1 MGFAAAA
8 APALT
13 TAAPYIAAGTTTLG
27 IIQAG
32 KIGDYNEAV
41 QNRKA
46 AVLEQEAELIAKQ
59 TEFDLAQFDKQFRK
73 LEGQTKV
80 SIAKSGAVVGE
91 GTGRRIE
98 INNLR
103 EAEIEKNIIRYN
115 SQIAQAKKFE
125 EAAFARINA
134 NVAKEQA
141 KFEQI
146 RLGTQL
152 GTSLLT
158 MSQGFGSKPQSST
171 PQTFNLT
178 YANYNPPR

>member
-1 MGFAAAA
+1 MGWIAAA
-8 APALT
+8 APAITTAAT
-13 TAAPYIAAGTTTLG
+13 TAAPYVAIGTTALG
-27 IIQAG
+27 AVQAG
-32 KIGDYNEAV
+32 KIGAYNEAV
-41 QNRKA
+41 LNRKA
-46 AVLEQEAELIAKQ
+46 AVLEQEGELIAKQ

-73 LEGQTKV
+73 LEGKTKV
-80 SIAKSGAVVGE
+80 ALAKSGAIIGE

-103 EAEIEKNIIRYN
+103 EAEIERNNIKYN

-141 KFEQI
+141 RFEQI

-158 MSQGFGSKPQSST
+158 MQG
-171 PQTFNLT
+171 
-178 YANYNPPR
+178 

>member
-1 MGFAAAA
+1 MGWVAAV

-13 TAAPYIAAGTTTLG
+13 TAAPYISAGTTALG
-27 IIQAG
+27 VVQAK
-32 KIGDYNEAV
+32 KIGDYNEAL
-41 QNRKA
+41 NLRKA
-46 AVLEQEAELIAKQ
+46 AVIEQEGELIAKQ
-59 TEFDLAQFDKQFRK
+59 TEFDLTQFDKQFRK
-73 LEGQTKV
+73 LEGKTKV
-80 SIAKSGAVVGE
+80 ALAKSGAVVGE

-98 INNLR
+98 INNLT
-103 EAEIEKNIIRYN
+103 EAEIERNNIRYN

-141 KFEQI
+141 RFEQI

-158 MSQGFGSKPQSST
+158 MQG
-171 PQTFNLT
+171 
-178 YANYNPPR
+178 

>member
-1 MGFAAAA
+1 MGWVSAV
-8 APALT
+8 APVIT
-13 TAAPYIAAGTTTLG
+13 TAAPYITAGTTALG
-27 IIQAG
+27 IVQAG
-32 KIGDYNEAV
+32 KIGAYNAAV

-46 AVLEQEAELIAKQ
+46 AVLEQEGELIAKQ

-73 LEGQTKV
+73 LEGKTKV
-80 SIAKSGAVVGE
+80 ALAKSGAVIGE

-103 EAEIEKNIIRYN
+103 EAEIERNNIRYN

-125 EAAFARINA
+125 EASFSRINA
-134 NVAKEQA
+134 DIAKQQA
-141 KFEQI
+141 RFEQI

-158 MSQGFGSKPQSST
+158 MQG
-171 PQTFNLT
+171 
-178 YANYNPPR
+178 

>member
-1 MGFAAAA
+1 MGWVSAV
-8 APALT
+8 APVIT
-13 TAAPYIAAGTTTLG
+13 TAAPYITAGTTALG
-27 IIQAG
+27 IVQAG
-32 KIGDYNEAV
+32 KIGAYNAAV

-46 AVLEQEAELIAKQ
+46 AVLEQEGELIAKQ

-73 LEGQTKV
+73 LEGKTKV
-80 SIAKSGAVVGE
+80 ALAKSGAVIGE

-103 EAEIEKNIIRYN
+103 EAEIERNNIRYN

-125 EAAFARINA
+125 EASFARINA
-134 NVAKEQA
+134 DIAKQQA
-141 KFEQI
+141 RFEQI

-158 MSQGFGSKPQSST
+158 MQG
-171 PQTFNLT
+171 
-178 YANYNPPR
+178 

>member
-1 MGFAAAA
+1 MGWVSAV

-13 TAAPYIAAGTTTLG
+13 TAATTAAPYVAIGTTALG
-27 IIQAG
+27 AVQAG
-32 KIGDYNEAV
+32 KIGSYNEAV
-41 QNRKA
+41 LNRKA
-46 AVLEQEAELIAKQ
+46 AVLEQEGELIAKQ

-73 LEGQTKV
+73 LEGKTKV
-80 SIAKSGAVVGE
+80 ALAKSGAIIGE
-91 GTGRRIE
+91 GTGRKIE

-103 EAEIEKNIIRYN
+103 EAEIERNNIKYN

-141 KFEQI
+141 RFEQI

-158 MSQGFGSKPQSST
+158 MQG
-171 PQTFNLT
+171 
-178 YANYNPPR
+178 

>member
-1 MGFAAAA
+1 MGWIAAA
-8 APALT
+8 APAITTAAT
-13 TAAPYIAAGTTTLG
+13 TAAPYVAIGSTALG
-27 IIQAG
+27 AVQAG
-32 KIGDYNEAV
+32 KIGAYNEAV
-41 QNRKA
+41 LNRKA
-46 AVLEQEAELIAKQ
+46 AVLEQEGELIAKQ

-73 LEGQTKV
+73 LEGKTKV
-80 SIAKSGAVVGE
+80 ALAKSGAVIGE
-91 GTGRRIE
+91 GSGRKIE

-103 EAEIEKNIIRYN
+103 EAEIERNNIRYN

-141 KFEQI
+141 RFEQI

-158 MSQGFGSKPQSST
+158 MQG
-171 PQTFNLT
+171 
-178 YANYNPPR
+178 

>member
-1 MGFAAAA
+1 MGWVSAV
-8 APALT
+8 APVLT
-13 TAAPYIAAGTTTLG
+13 TAAPYITAGTTALG
-27 IIQAG
+27 IVQAG
-32 KIGDYNEAV
+32 KIGAYNEDV

-46 AVLEQEAELIAKQ
+46 AVLEQEGNLIAKQ

-80 SIAKSGAVVGE
+80 ALSKSGAVIGE

-103 EAEIEKNIIRYN
+103 EAEIERNNIKYN

-141 KFEQI
+141 RFEQI

-158 MSQGFGSKPQSST
+158 MQG
-171 PQTFNLT
+171 
-178 YANYNPPR
+178 

>member
-1 MGFAAAA
+1 MGWIAAA
-8 APALT
+8 APAVTTAAT
-13 TAAPYIAAGTTTLG
+13 TAAPYVAIGSTALG
-27 IIQAG
+27 VVQAG
-32 KIGDYNEAV
+32 KIGAYNEAV

-46 AVLEQEAELIAKQ
+46 AVLEQEGNLIAKQ

-73 LEGQTKV
+73 LEGKTKV
-80 SIAKSGAVVGE
+80 ALAKSGVVRGE

-103 EAEIEKNIIRYN
+103 EAEIERNNIRYN

-125 EAAFARINA
+125 EASFARINA
-134 NVAKEQA
+134 DIAKQQA
-141 KFEQI
+141 RFEQI

-158 MSQGFGSKPQSST
+158 MQG
-171 PQTFNLT
+171 
-178 YANYNPPR
+178 

>member
-1 MGFAAAA
+1 MGWVSAV

-13 TAAPYIAAGTTTLG
+13 TAAPYISAGTTALG
-27 IIQAG
+27 IVQAG
-32 KIGDYNEAV
+32 KIGDYNEAL

-46 AVLEQEAELIAKQ
+46 AVLQQEGNLIAKQ

-73 LEGQTKV
+73 LEGKTRV
-80 SIAKSGAVVGE
+80 SLSKSGAVVGE
-91 GTGRRIE
+91 GTSRRIE
-98 INNLR
+98 VSNITQ
-103 EAEIEKNIIRYN
+103 AELEKNTIRYN

-125 EAAFARINA
+125 EASFARINA

-152 GTSLLT
+152 GSSLLT
-158 MSQGFGSKPQSST
+158 MQG
-171 PQTFNLT
+171 
-178 YANYNPPR
+178 

>member
-1 MGFAAAA
+1 MGWIAAA
-8 APALT
+8 APAITTAAT
-13 TAAPYIAAGTTTLG
+13 TAAPYVAIGSTALG
-27 IIQAG
+27 VVQAG
-32 KIGDYNEAV
+32 KIGAYNEAV
-41 QNRKA
+41 LNRKA
-46 AVLEQEAELIAKQ
+46 AVLEQEGELIAKQ

-73 LEGQTKV
+73 LEGKTKV
-80 SIAKSGAVVGE
+80 ALAKSGAVIGE
-91 GTGRRIE
+91 GAGRRIE

-103 EAEIEKNIIRYN
+103 EAEIERNNIKYN

-141 KFEQI
+141 RFEQI

-158 MSQGFGSKPQSST
+158 MQG
-171 PQTFNLT
+171 
-178 YANYNPPR
+178 

>member
-1 MGFAAAA
+1 MGWVSAV

-13 TAAPYIAAGTTTLG
+13 TAAPYISAGTTALG
-27 IIQAG
+27 IVQAG
-32 KIGDYNEAV
+32 KIGAYNEAV

-46 AVLEQEAELIAKQ
+46 AVLEQEGELIAKQ

-73 LEGQTKV
+73 LEGKTKV
-80 SIAKSGAVVGE
+80 ALAKSGAVVGE

-98 INNLR
+98 INNLT
-103 EAEIEKNIIRYN
+103 EAEIERNNIKYN

-125 EAAFARINA
+125 EASFAKINA
-134 NVAKEQA
+134 DIAKQQA
-141 KFEQI
+141 RFEQI

-158 MSQGFGSKPQSST
+158 MQG
-171 PQTFNLT
+171 
-178 YANYNPPR
+178 

>member
-1 MGFAAAA
+1 MGWVSAV

-13 TAAPYIAAGTTTLG
+13 TSAPYVTTGTTALG
-27 IIQAG
+27 IVQAG
-32 KIGDYNEAV
+32 KIGSYNEAV
-41 QNRKA
+41 DNRKA
-46 AVLEQEAELIAKQ
+46 AVLEQEGELIGKQ

-73 LEGQTKV
+73 LEGKTKV
-80 SIAKSGAVVGE
+80 AIAKSGAVIGE
-91 GTGRRIE
+91 GAGRRIE
-98 INNLR
+98 INNLT
-103 EAEIEKNIIRYN
+103 EAEIERNNIRYN

-158 MSQGFGSKPQSST
+158 MKG
-171 PQTFNLT
+171 
-178 YANYNPPR
+178 

>member
-1 MGFAAAA
+1 MGWIAAA
-8 APALT
+8 APAVTAAAT
-13 TAAPYIAAGTTTLG
+13 TAAPYVAIGTTALG
-27 IIQAG
+27 AVQAG
-32 KIGDYNEAV
+32 KIGAYNEAV
-41 QNRKA
+41 LNRKA
-46 AVLEQEAELIAKQ
+46 AVLEQEGELIAKQ

-73 LEGQTKV
+73 LEGKTKV
-80 SIAKSGAVVGE
+80 ALAKSGVVRGE

-103 EAEIEKNIIRYN
+103 EAEIERNNIRYN

-141 KFEQI
+141 RFEQI

-158 MSQGFGSKPQSST
+158 MQG
-171 PQTFNLT
+171 
-178 YANYNPPR
+178 

>member
-1 MGFAAAA
+1 MGWIAAA
-8 APALT
+8 APAVTTAAT
-13 TAAPYIAAGTTTLG
+13 TAAPYVAIGSTALG
-27 IIQAG
+27 VVQAG
-32 KIGDYNEAV
+32 KIGAYNEAV
-41 QNRKA
+41 LNRKA
-46 AVLEQEAELIAKQ
+46 AVLEQEGELIAKQ

-80 SIAKSGAVVGE
+80 ALAKSGAVIGE

-98 INNLR
+98 INNMR
-103 EAEIEKNIIRYN
+103 EAEIERNNIRYN

-134 NVAKEQA
+134 DVAKQQA
-141 KFEQI
+141 RFEQI

-158 MSQGFGSKPQSST
+158 MQG
-171 PQTFNLT
+171 
-178 YANYNPPR
+178 